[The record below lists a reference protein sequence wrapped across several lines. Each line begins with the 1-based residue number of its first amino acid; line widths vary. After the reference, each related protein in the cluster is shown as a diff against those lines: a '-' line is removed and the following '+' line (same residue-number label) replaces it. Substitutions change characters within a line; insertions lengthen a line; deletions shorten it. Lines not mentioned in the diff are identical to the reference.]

1 MLRFLGVF
9 FLCLILVKLTT
20 FGFRPSK
27 KYIIDNI
34 VSMEEFAQGPKDT
47 IAYLSLNI
55 GNRNYRDY
63 ENLNKTKE
71 YIQSRFEDM
80 GYAVEL
86 QDFKVGGKVFSN
98 VIAYKPSVSK
108 GGVVIIGAHYDTCF
122 NPGADD
128 NASGVAGLLEL
139 ARLLRDEE
147 SKRQIK
153 FIAFVNEE
161 PLFFMTENMG
171 SRVYAK
177 RAKSEKEDIKAVVI
191 LEMIGFFSDTPFS
204 QRYLPLLGMFYPN
217 RGNFIAI
224 VGNFYSRNIV
234 ADLALSYQQGAA
246 VPLETLLAPSFVPGV
261 NFSDHWSFWKDGFK
275 AVMVTDTGYLRYP
288 HYHRQSDLPKELDF
302 VRMNLFLHHFKK
314 SVLELAGK

>member
-1 MLRFLGVF
+1 
-9 FLCLILVKLTT
+9 
-20 FGFRPSK
+20 
-27 KYIIDNI
+27 
-34 VSMEEFAQGPKDT
+34 
-47 IAYLSLNI
+47 
-55 GNRNYRDY
+55 
-63 ENLNKTKE
+63 
-71 YIQSRFEDM
+71 
-80 GYAVEL
+80 
-86 QDFKVGGKVFSN
+86 
-98 VIAYKPSVSK
+98 
-108 GGVVIIGAHYDTCF
+108 
-122 NPGADD
+122 
-128 NASGVAGLLEL
+128 
-139 ARLLRDEE
+139 
-147 SKRQIK
+147 
-153 FIAFVNEE
+153 
-161 PLFFMTENMG
+161 MTENMG

-302 VRMNLFLHHFKK
+302 VRMNLFL
-314 SVLELAGK
+314 